1 MNKQLLLLC
10 LGLFGFQLGNAQP
23 PICGP
28 NAVMGTTCQ
37 AACIICDINGF
48 SGNNPGNTGGIPPP
62 GYCTAV
68 VHSAEW
74 LGFIAGSTNLTLE
87 FAVSNCT
94 AGGGNGLE
102 AAIYEGIDCQNFM
115 LVSNCETAIFNNTS
129 VFISNTIP
137 LTIGQYYWLVVDS
150 NGGNACD
157 YDITVTA
164 GSTQVP
170 PLSSTGPI
178 LGDLTACPGATID
191 YQTTTVFGGSD
202 YDWTLNGVPVA
213 SGQNVGITYPSAG
226 IYNLCVQ
233 ASNACSMAAPTC
245 VSVNVMP
252 IPPSDH
258 FETICLGDCV
268 TVGNLTLC
276 APGVF
281 PIIFTSYQGCDSLVN
296 VNITAIPASVTV
308 LEEEIC
314 EGESI
319 IINTEEF
326 EETGVFNVA
335 LLGYEGCD
343 SNIVLNLNVLPN
355 PETYLI
361 EEICE
366 GESFEVGA
374 ESFFVTGNFEVPFVS
389 SESCDSIVYLDL
401 TILPIQESYLNEE
414 ICDGDIYQIGNE
426 IFSSSGIY
434 QIPFLNEN
442 GCDSLVN
449 LDLTVLIIPETY
461 LEEEICEGASYELGN
476 DLFFETGNYQV
487 IISDQHG
494 CDSLVNLEL
503 TVLPSL
509 LTNLEEQICDGAIF
523 SVGNEDFDQ
532 SGVYEVTLTGTNGC
546 DSLVELVL
554 EVTALLEINLKESIC
569 EGDNFMI
576 GSEIFDST
584 GVFEVMLV
592 ATSGCDSLVQLDLEV
607 LQFLE
612 TDLTEN
618 ICEGES
624 FSIGNEI
631 FDTTGI
637 YEVTFISVSGCDSI
651 VTLDLTTLAIP
662 EVQLSASI
670 CQGDS
675 VRIGNQYFKE
685 PGQFEMV
692 MSTVFGCDSL
702 VYLDLTV
709 YSSPAATLS
718 PSICDGDTYFVG
730 PYPFNET
737 GQDTV
742 FLNTVNGCDSV
753 IYLNLEVITF
763 FETQLIEQI
772 CEGENFQVGTE
783 QFEENGNYEVILPTA
798 SGCDSIVNLDLT
810 VYSLPETYLVE
821 QICEGEDF
829 LVGTEIFKE
838 NGDFKVILLNQ
849 NNCDSTV
856 FLNLTVIPSNQTFL
870 TESLCQG
877 EIIQV
882 GTEVFDQNGQYN
894 ITLSAVTGCDSL
906 VNLDLTIIPPQLEFL
921 NKSICEGESFT
932 VGNEMFTESG
942 LYNVNLEATSGCDS
956 LVNLNLTVL
965 DFLETNLDEAICEGE
980 SYIVGTEIFD
990 SEGEYV
996 VNLVA
1001 DSGCDSIVTLD
1012 LKINLAPETFLTE
1025 ILCEGEIMQVG
1036 VEIFDETG
1044 QYQIPLFTTFGC
1056 DSLVYLDLEII
1067 PNEQTF
1073 LDESI
1078 CETESYTVGN
1088 EVFNQTGQYQVLLI
1102 STEGCDSLVD
1112 LDLVVIALEQTLLQE
1127 EICEGESF
1135 MVGTEVF
1142 NQTGQY
1148 QVILTG
1154 ISGCDS
1160 IVDLDLNVETC
1171 AIFGNIIDD
1180 ELLCAGDSD
1189 GILNFSIQGGANPY
1203 VFSWDQ
1209 VSGILSGSGIIS
1221 DLNGS
1226 YSLEN
1231 LPVGYYSITITDNNG
1246 ISEILLGQIIQPDW
1260 LEISLE
1266 FSDYGNYNISCNGG
1280 QDGYVTAL
1288 YDGGTAPYDLQW
1300 SNGVSNPLEL
1310 AAGQYDLTITDA
1322 NGCTL
1327 VESFAL
1333 TQPAPL
1339 NFEFE
1344 TEDPQC
1350 QPQNSGSITIQN
1362 PAGGVPDYLLD
1373 LSGGG
1378 FGQNFE
1384 FANLPP
1390 GDYEITL
1397 QDANGCEIIESIN
1410 LLQPPGFQIE
1420 LGDDLT
1426 INLGDSIQL
1435 IPSFSAPTN
1444 VFLWQ
1449 NNPGLSCYDCPNPF
1463 AQPFQNTVYY
1473 LNATTE
1479 KGCEATDEITIFVN
1493 KSRNVYIPNAFS
1505 PNGDALNDVFMV
1517 FGGSEVS
1524 KVHSLQI
1531 FSRWGEPVFQIED
1544 FQPNDPDYGWN
1555 GTYRGEKMQPAV
1567 FVWFAEIEFLDGER
1581 IIFEG
1586 DVVLM
1591 R

>member
-1 MNKQLLLLC
+1 
-10 LGLFGFQLGNAQP
+10 
-23 PICGP
+23 
-28 NAVMGTTCQ
+28 
-37 AACIICDINGF
+37 
-48 SGNNPGNTGGIPPP
+48 
-62 GYCTAV
+62 
-68 VHSAEW
+68 
-74 LGFIAGSTNLTLE
+74 
-87 FAVSNCT
+87 
-94 AGGGNGLE
+94 
-102 AAIYEGIDCQNFM
+102 
-115 LVSNCETAIFNNTS
+115 
-129 VFISNTIP
+129 
-137 LTIGQYYWLVVDS
+137 
-150 NGGNACD
+150 
-157 YDITVTA
+157 
-164 GSTQVP
+164 
-170 PLSSTGPI
+170 
-178 LGDLTACPGATID
+178 
-191 YQTTTVFGGSD
+191 
-202 YDWTLNGVPVA
+202 
-213 SGQNVGITYPSAG
+213 
-226 IYNLCVQ
+226 
-233 ASNACSMAAPTC
+233 
-245 VSVNVMP
+245 
-252 IPPSDH
+252 
-258 FETICLGDCV
+258 
-268 TVGNLTLC
+268 
-276 APGVF
+276 
-281 PIIFTSYQGCDSLVN
+281 
-296 VNITAIPASVTV
+296 
-308 LEEEIC
+308 
-314 EGESI
+314 
-319 IINTEEF
+319 
-326 EETGVFNVA
+326 
-335 LLGYEGCD
+335 
-343 SNIVLNLNVLPN
+343 
-355 PETYLI
+355 
-361 EEICE
+361 
-366 GESFEVGA
+366 
-374 ESFFVTGNFEVPFVS
+374 
-389 SESCDSIVYLDL
+389 
-401 TILPIQESYLNEE
+401 
-414 ICDGDIYQIGNE
+414 
-426 IFSSSGIY
+426 
-434 QIPFLNEN
+434 
-442 GCDSLVN
+442 
-449 LDLTVLIIPETY
+449 
-461 LEEEICEGASYELGN
+461 
-476 DLFFETGNYQV
+476 
-487 IISDQHG
+487 
-494 CDSLVNLEL
+494 
-503 TVLPSL
+503 
-509 LTNLEEQICDGAIF
+509 
-523 SVGNEDFDQ
+523 
-532 SGVYEVTLTGTNGC
+532 
-546 DSLVELVL
+546 
-554 EVTALLEINLKESIC
+554 
-569 EGDNFMI
+569 
-576 GSEIFDST
+576 
-584 GVFEVMLV
+584 
-592 ATSGCDSLVQLDLEV
+592 
-607 LQFLE
+607 
-612 TDLTEN
+612 
-618 ICEGES
+618 
-624 FSIGNEI
+624 
-631 FDTTGI
+631 
-637 YEVTFISVSGCDSI
+637 
-651 VTLDLTTLAIP
+651 
-662 EVQLSASI
+662 
-670 CQGDS
+670 
-675 VRIGNQYFKE
+675 
-685 PGQFEMV
+685 
-692 MSTVFGCDSL
+692 
-702 VYLDLTV
+702 
-709 YSSPAATLS
+709 
-718 PSICDGDTYFVG
+718 
-730 PYPFNET
+730 
-737 GQDTV
+737 
-742 FLNTVNGCDSV
+742 
-753 IYLNLEVITF
+753 
-763 FETQLIEQI
+763 
-772 CEGENFQVGTE
+772 
-783 QFEENGNYEVILPTA
+783 
-798 SGCDSIVNLDLT
+798 
-810 VYSLPETYLVE
+810 VE

-980 SYIVGTEIFD
+980 SYIIGTEIFD

-1171 AIFGNIIDD
+1171 AIFGNVIDD

-1209 VSGILSGSGIIS
+1209 VSGTLSGSGIIS

-1444 VFLWQ
+1444 VFLW
-1449 NNPGLSCYDCPNPF
+1449 
-1463 AQPFQNTVYY
+1463 
-1473 LNATTE
+1473 
-1479 KGCEATDEITIFVN
+1479 
-1493 KSRNVYIPNAFS
+1493 
-1505 PNGDALNDVFMV
+1505 
-1517 FGGSEVS
+1517 
-1524 KVHSLQI
+1524 
-1531 FSRWGEPVFQIED
+1531 
-1544 FQPNDPDYGWN
+1544 
-1555 GTYRGEKMQPAV
+1555 
-1567 FVWFAEIEFLDGER
+1567 
-1581 IIFEG
+1581 
-1586 DVVLM
+1586 
-1591 R
+1591 